1 MSGYRYPVAGADESV
16 TFARLHTLVL
26 QWTRYGDAFTQP
38 EQRRYCLSVPQLRN
52 RLA

>member
-1 MSGYRYPVAGADESV
+1 MSQL
-16 TFARLHTLVL
+16 RLQGFDTLVL

-38 EQRRYCLSVPQLRN
+38 EQRALLFKLRCQLRN